1 MSGAIAVL
9 VDDSRWRKAVP
20 DVERLCRRFAQAALP
35 LSGVQGALCIALADD
50 RAAHALNRRFRG
62 IDKPTNVL
70 SFPARDMDTADE
82 ALGDI
87 LIAFETSAR
96 EAKADRIALGDHL
109 AHLVVHGALHLRGYD
124 HECAADAEIMETLET
139 ELLARLGVA
148 DPYAVPASG
157 SPR

>member
-1 MSGAIAVL
+1 MSGSVAVL
-9 VDDSRWRKAVP
+9 VEDARWREAVP
-20 DVERLCRRFAQAALP
+20 EVERLCRRFAEAALTGAARP
-35 LSGVQGALCIALADD
+35 GALCIALADD
-50 RAAHALNRRFRG
+50 GAARDLNRRFRG

-70 SFPARDMDTADE
+70 SFPASDEAPDDE

-96 EAKADRIALGDHL
+96 EAKADRVALADHL

-124 HECAADAEIMETLET
+124 HERATDAEIMETIET

-148 DPYAVPASG
+148 DPYASPAG
-157 SPR
+157 RSPR